1 LPGVPGGFCGGEG
14 GFASGFGA
22 GRMGAGPVMTSKSK
36 LLRCME
42 ISFVLDQRPFQIQRI
57 SMQHAGNMKAAG
69 RGGFGSCY
77 GCTIL
82 GRREIPAVPKSR
94 GRKRVCHA
102 NRYKTPVMPTQAC
115 IEKARD

>member
-42 ISFVLDQRPFQIQRI
+42 IFPLCWT
-57 SMQHAGNMKAAG
+57 KG
-69 RGGFGSCY
+69 RSKFSGFRCS
-77 GCTIL
+77 
-82 GRREIPAVPKSR
+82 
-94 GRKRVCHA
+94 
-102 NRYKTPVMPTQAC
+102 TQ
-115 IEKARD
+115 ET